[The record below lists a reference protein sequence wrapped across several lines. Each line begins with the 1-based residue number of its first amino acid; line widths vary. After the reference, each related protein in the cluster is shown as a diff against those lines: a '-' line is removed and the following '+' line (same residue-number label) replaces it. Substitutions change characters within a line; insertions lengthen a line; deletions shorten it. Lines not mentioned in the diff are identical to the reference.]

1 MSADT
6 RDEELVCGDLN
17 VSSQSRYWEGQDAST
32 GAAEDGLCA
41 LDEGMC
47 ECLGVAAAVT
57 SGGEKELYAYDGDL
71 PTGLKAA
78 KELSGKKGLI
88 FGYNMST
95 VLFYSLLQ

>member
-1 MSADT
+1 MSVDI

-17 VSSQSRYWEGQDAST
+17 VSSLSNYLEGQDAST

-47 ECLGVAAAVT
+47 QCLDVAAAIT
-57 SGGEKELYAYDGDL
+57 SGGEKEQYAYDGDL
-71 PTGLKAA
+71 PTGSKAA